1 MIIELN
7 LEQAEEILTNL
18 SEIRKPSSNISNA
31 MSTIKRVIKHETEI
45 QVEEIDRLIK
55 RISDNGYRESSM
67 LNNFASVKDSI
78 ALESTKTKDKY
89 FDGNGNEK

>member
-7 LEQAEEILTNL
+7 LEQAEEILENL
-18 SEIRKPSSNISNA
+18 SRIVKPSLNISNA
-31 MSTIKRVIKHETEI
+31 KSTIKRVIKHETEI

-55 RISDNGYRESSM
+55 KISDNGYRESSM
-67 LNNFASVKDSI
+67 LNNFTSVKNAI
-78 ALESTKTKDKY
+78 AAESTKTKDKY

>member
-7 LEQAEEILTNL
+7 LEQAEEILENL
-18 SEIRKPSSNISNA
+18 SRIVKPSLNISNA
-31 MSTIKRVIKHETEI
+31 KSTIKRVIKHETEI

-55 RISDNGYRESSM
+55 KISDNGYRESSM
-67 LNNFASVKDSI
+67 LNNFTSVKNAI
-78 ALESTKTKDKY
+78 AEESTKTKDKY

>member
-7 LEQAEEILTNL
+7 LEQAEEILGNL
-18 SEIRKPSSNISNA
+18 SKISRPSINISNSI
-31 MSTIKRVIKHETEI
+31 STIKGVIKHETEI

-67 LNNFASVKDSI
+67 LNNFTSVKNAI
-78 ALESTKTKDKY
+78 AVESTKTKDKY

>member
-7 LEQAEEILTNL
+7 LEQAEEILENL
-18 SEIRKPSSNISNA
+18 SKIVKPSLNISNA
-31 MSTIKRVIKHETEI
+31 KSTIKRVIKHETEI

-55 RISDNGYRESSM
+55 KISDNGYRESGM
-67 LNNFASVKDSI
+67 INNFAKVKNSI

>member
-7 LEQAEEILTNL
+7 LEQAEEILENL

-55 RISDNGYRESSM
+55 KISDNGYRESSM
-67 LNNFASVKDSI
+67 LNNFTSVKNAI
-78 ALESTKTKDKY
+78 AVESTKTKDKY

>member
-7 LEQAEEILTNL
+7 LEQAEEILGNL
-18 SEIRKPSSNISNA
+18 SKISRPSINISNSI
-31 MSTIKRVIKHETEI
+31 STIKGVIKHETEI

-67 LNNFASVKDSI
+67 LNNFTSVKNAI
-78 ALESTKTKDKY
+78 AEESTKTKDKY